1 MLLKTQSEVITDAI
15 AGVEANRSV
24 LGDSV
29 ADATL
34 AVLRERLAGLE
45 VSRTPTTVADEQSLR
60 QVTVLFADVVD
71 STRLSQRLDPEDI
84 QAVIDGALSRF
95 RDVVESHGGR
105 ALQYA
110 GDSMLAAFGIETA
123 GEDDAERAI
132 RAGLGILEQSRLHS
146 DLVRTRH
153 ADLMF
158 ELRVGIHTG
167 TVLLGGGVDGE
178 HTIRGMTVNIAA
190 RMEQTAPVGGLR
202 ITHATFAQVRGVFDV
217 TEEAPLLVKGH
228 DGPIGSYL
236 VHRAKPRAFRSTTRG
251 IEGVETRMIGRE
263 VELEKLQAA
272 FKGLLSERKPVFV
285 TVVAEAGVGKSRL
298 LYEFQNWAELR
309 PERYLFFQGRAF
321 AKSQVQPYAL
331 IRDVFAWR
339 LQIGEGE
346 AIASARAKL
355 EQEIVPL
362 FVGSDGEEV
371 ALSHAHL
378 LGHLIGLDFSESRTS
393 EAFSRT
399 AGKSETAAFMQRR
412 KPFADLRFATTF
424 HSSYCSRI
432 CIGPM
437 KDRWSSLRTC
447 DRSCATCRS
456 WYWARHGRRSWNAS
470 RIGHARWTRT
480 ASNSCRS
487 TRASAGSSPVNY

>member
-1 MLLKTQSEVITDAI
+1 MVPCRAFVTLSSRTGAAHFS
-15 AGVEANRSV
+15 
-24 LGDSV
+24 
-29 ADATL
+29 TL
-34 AVLRERLAGLE
+34 ATVCSRRSESRRPER
-45 VSRTPTTVADEQSLR
+45 TTRSAPFVRGSEFSSNR
-60 QVTVLFADVVD
+60 V
-71 STRLSQRLDPEDI
+71 
-84 QAVIDGALSRF
+84 
-95 RDVVESHGGR
+95 
-105 ALQYA
+105 
-110 GDSMLAAFGIETA
+110 
-123 GEDDAERAI
+123 
-132 RAGLGILEQSRLHS
+132 LHS

-251 IEGVETRMIGRE
+251 IEGVEHRMIGRE
-263 VELEKLQAA
+263 VEREKLQAA

-285 TVVAEAGVGKSRL
+285 TVVAEAGVGSSRL

-371 ALSHAHL
+371 ALSHASSRASNRSRL
-378 LGHLIGLDFSESRTS
+378 LGKPSPQRHSRGRP
-393 EAFSRT
+393 ANP
-399 AGKSETAAFMQRR
+399 
-412 KPFADLRFATTF
+412 KPRL
-424 HSSYCSRI
+424 SCS
-432 CIGPM
+432 GANP
-437 KDRWSSLRTC
+437 SPTC
-447 DRSCATCRS
+447 
-456 WYWARHGRRSWNAS
+456 AS
-470 RIGHARWTRT
+470 RRP
-480 ASNSCRS
+480 S
-487 TRASAGSSPVNY
+487 TRPTARGSALGR